1 MTKEEML
8 IEKDRQVETLKNMIE
23 DLEVISKDFVDIDDD
38 TLNNLEPSE
47 WDEGS
52 KIIGVLGDENS
63 HEIIFSSECSRFFTK
78 THRNK
83 K

>member
-8 IEKDRQVETLKNMIE
+8 MEKDRQVRTLKNMIE
-23 DLEVISKDFVDIDDD
+23 DLENMSELFVDIDDEI
-38 TLNNLEPSE
+38 LNNLEPSE

-52 KIIGVLGDENS
+52 KIIGVIGNKDFY
-63 HEIIFSSECSRFFTK
+63 EIIFSSECSRFFTK
-78 THRNK
+78 IHRNK